1 MEREELIAF
10 WLFYLDA
17 EIKRLEAVK
26 DMFVILANAD

>member
-26 DMFVILANAD
+26 EMFIKLSG